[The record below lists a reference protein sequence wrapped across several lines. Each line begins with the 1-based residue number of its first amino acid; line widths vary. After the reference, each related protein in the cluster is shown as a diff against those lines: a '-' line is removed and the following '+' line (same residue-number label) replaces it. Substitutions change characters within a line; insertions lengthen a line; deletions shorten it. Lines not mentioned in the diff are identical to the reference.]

1 VTIVTDRVFF
11 LLHGLT
17 PPEGLPG
24 RRCRDKSHRLPS
36 LPRPNLFQAEL
47 RRDSAWPLANQIK
60 WGAEKDLK
68 LEDSYMPYKK
78 LWIALGIVMLIS
90 FAVLGSVG
98 YKAISTAP
106 PIPSKVVTP
115 DGQLLFTGE
124 TIRDGQNVWQSTGG
138 QEIGTIWGHG
148 AYVAPDWSADYLHR
162 QSEIVLNS
170 WARQQGFAGYSALP
184 AESRAAL
191 QGRLTELTRRNT
203 YDAATDTII
212 LDSER
217 AQAFDELATYYADVY
232 GNGRNEYA
240 IPAGALT
247 DPVKQHQMTAF
258 FWWTAWAAST
268 DRPGTDVT
276 YTQNWPHEELIGNRP
291 TGAAVVWSVIS
302 FVLLLAGVG
311 GMVWYFAS
319 QHHIPAPGPTPH
331 RDPLL
336 GLKATP
342 SQKATVKYF
351 FVVAALWVVQVA
363 LGAIVAHYGVEGSGF
378 YGIPLAKWLPYSV
391 ARTWHLQIGIFWIAT
406 SWLATGLYIVPAVS
420 GIEPKGQRFGVNVLF
435 VALVAVVVGSLAGE
449 WFGIQQ
455 KLGNLWFW
463 FGAQGY
469 EYVDLGR
476 VWQILLF
483 GGLLFWLWLM
493 WRGLKPA
500 LARRDEQHSLL
511 MLFLVSSI
519 AIPVFYAAGLM
530 YGQRSPLIT
539 AEYWRWW
546 VVHLW
551 VEGFFE
557 VFATVVIAFLFTR
570 LKLLAVSSATRAVL
584 FSTVVFLSGG
594 IIGTFHHLY
603 FTGAP
608 SSILALGSVYSALEV
623 VPLVLVGFEAWDNI
637 RLSRGTADSTWI
649 KAYKWPIYFFVA
661 VAFWNFVG
669 AGLFGFM
676 INPPIALYYVQ
687 GLNLTPVHGHTAL
700 FGVYGMLGLGLM
712 LFCLRALQPRPQ
724 WKERSLAIA
733 FWSINLGLVFM
744 VMLSMLPV
752 GLMQAWASVEFGTW
766 YARSAEFLQTP
777 LLSRLR
783 WMRMFGDS
791 LFAFGA
797 IVLGWFVLGLWTGH
811 SLEKKAVAIE
821 DDYEVREL
829 EVAHSGD

>member
-1 VTIVTDRVFF
+1 M
-11 LLHGLT
+11 H
-17 PPEGLPG
+17 
-24 RRCRDKSHRLPS
+24 
-36 LPRPNLFQAEL
+36 
-47 RRDSAWPLANQIK
+47 
-60 WGAEKDLK
+60 
-68 LEDSYMPYKK
+68 YKK

-90 FAVLGSVG
+90 FAVLGGVG

-106 PIPSKVVTP
+106 PIPSKVVTA

-124 TIRDGQNVWQSTGG
+124 TIRNGQNVWQSTGG

-162 QSEIVLNS
+162 QSEIVLNR
-170 WARQQGFAGYSALP
+170 WARTQGFPSFALAP
-184 AESRAAL
+184 PETSAAL
-191 QGRLTELTRRNT
+191 QSRLTTLTRRNT
-203 YDAATDTII
+203 YDPATDTIV
-212 LDSER
+212 LDRDR
-217 AQAFDELATYYADVY
+217 AAAFDELAAYYADVY
-232 GNGRNEYA
+232 GNGRTAYA

-247 DPVKQHQMTAF
+247 DPVKQHEMASF

-268 DRPGTDVT
+268 NRPGMDVT
-276 YTQNWPHEELIGNRP
+276 YTQNWPHEDLIGNRP
-291 TGAAVVWSVIS
+291 TGAIIVWSVIS

-311 GMVWYFAS
+311 AMVWYFGS
-319 QHHIPAPGPTPH
+319 QEHKAATGLMPR

-336 GLKATP
+336 GLKPTP
-342 SQKATVKYF
+342 SQKATIKYF

-363 LGAIVAHYGVEGSGF
+363 LGAIVAHYGVEGNGF

-406 SWLATGLYIVPAVS
+406 SWLATGLYIAPAVS
-420 GIEPKGQRFGVNVLF
+420 GVEPKGQRLGVNVLF

-449 WFGIQQ
+449 WLGIQQ

-463 FGAQGY
+463 FGSQGY

-483 GGLLFWLWLM
+483 GGLVFWLWLM

-500 LARRDEQHSLL
+500 IARRDESHSLL

-519 AIPVFYAAGLM
+519 AIPTFYAAGLM

-557 VFATVVIAFLFTR
+557 VFATVMIAFLFTR
-570 LKLLAVSSATRAVL
+570 LKLLSVSTATRAVL
-584 FSTVVFLSGG
+584 FSTVIFLSGG

-608 SSILALGSVYSALEV
+608 SVVLALGSVFSALEV
-623 VPLVLVGFEAWDNI
+623 VPLVLVGFEAWENI
-637 RLSRGTADSTWI
+637 RLSRGTPDSPWVS
-649 KAYKWPIYFFVA
+649 AYKWPIYFFVA
-661 VAFWNFVG
+661 VALWNFVG

-712 LFCLRALQPRPQ
+712 LFCLRALKPGQR
-724 WKERSLAIA
+724 WKERPLAIA
-733 FWSINLGLVFM
+733 FWSINLGLAFM
-744 VMLSMLPV
+744 VLLSMLPV

-766 YARSAEFLQTP
+766 YARSSEFLQTP
-777 LLSRLR
+777 LLTRLR
-783 WMRMFGDS
+783 WMRMFGDT

-797 IVLGWFVLGLWTGH
+797 LVLGWFVLGLVTGH
-811 SLEKKAVAIE
+811 SFDKTAGSGVGSVEE
-821 DDYEVREL
+821 EEPEL
-829 EVAHSGD
+829 VHAGD